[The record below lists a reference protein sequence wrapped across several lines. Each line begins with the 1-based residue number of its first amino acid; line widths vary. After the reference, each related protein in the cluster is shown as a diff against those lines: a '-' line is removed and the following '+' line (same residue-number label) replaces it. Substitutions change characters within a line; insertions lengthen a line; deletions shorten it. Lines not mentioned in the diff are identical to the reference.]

1 MSEENQKSA
10 TEKKAERSYA
20 IEEQIKR
27 QQKKKEERAF
37 LEELAKRISIAREGK
52 RFSEQK
58 NYADAISRYRRFLLI
73 TAKAQ
78 NVEISG
84 LHPGLFEKKTQTG
97 ESLLISSILLDMIKI
112 LDKIDNESAREERM
126 MCHKLFIK
134 FTIGQSF
141 QNFAAE
147 SLRKFI
153 VYRKTVRH
161 KQEFWNTYNAIRIK
175 RFCAVA
181 TWAFDAE
188 SAAEVVRL
196 RNFRDEYL
204 LRNAWGRGFVN
215 FYYRNGSALA
225 LNLNRIPGAKKAV
238 RRTLRFFLTE

>member
-1 MSEENQKSA
+1 MSEDNQKSA
-10 TEKKAERSYA
+10 TEKKAERSNA

-52 RFSEQK
+52 QFSERK
-58 NYADAISRYRRFLLI
+58 DYAAAISRYRRFLVI

-134 FTIGQSF
+134 FTVGQTF

-161 KQEFWNTYNAIRIK
+161 KQEFWNTYNSIRVK

-181 TWAFDAE
+181 TWAFDGEGAN
-188 SAAEVVRL
+188 EVVRL
-196 RNFRDEYL
+196 RKFRDEYL
-204 LRNAWGRGFVN
+204 LTNRMGRSFVS
-215 FYYRNGSALA
+215 FYYKNGSSLA
-225 LNLNRIPGAKKAV
+225 LNLNRIPGAKRAV
-238 RRTLRFFLTE
+238 KNALQFILIE